1 MSRLKLHSLDELEL
15 MHKRQKKIYVQDEI
29 DRLEALW
36 DTLTKDIQRLEA
48 KGVVADDY

>member
-1 MSRLKLHSLDELEL
+1 

-29 DRLEALW
+29 DRLERLW

-48 KGVVADDY
+48 KGTVVEEHRYT